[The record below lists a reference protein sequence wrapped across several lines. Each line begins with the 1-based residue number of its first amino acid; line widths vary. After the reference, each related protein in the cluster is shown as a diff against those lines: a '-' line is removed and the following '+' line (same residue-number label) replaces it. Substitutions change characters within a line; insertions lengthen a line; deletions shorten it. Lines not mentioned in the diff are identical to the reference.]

1 MKRILSLFAGAVLC
15 ATAIAQH
22 GPMAFV
28 GPSRFGVESM
38 NAWQDNE
45 SDVVFL
51 QVNGATDADITLPKM
66 VYAAMNMTLPSF
78 TIHGATFTY
87 DMESRSVVFDEQT
100 YSETIVVDDVEKAI
114 TGSSLTA
121 TYSHSDNTLSLT
133 TRFSYGS
140 MPMEITYIIENAVYD
155 SSVTGIEEMNAP
167 QQCKQ
172 VFDLNG
178 LGSRISGRAMISPSR
193 FSSFGKNALIDSNF
207 WQKIWRETKLY
218 ISLQRSFL
226 LLGLKA

>member
-87 DMESRSVVFDEQT
+87 DMETRSVVFDEQT

-114 TGSSLTA
+114 TGTSLTA

-155 SSVTGIEEMNAP
+155 SSVTGNECSAATSAGVRPEWP
-167 QQCKQ
+167 QGHSSRGRTFLSHQRQENLFQQ
-172 VFDLNG
+172 VNTRLWN
-178 LGSRISGRAMISPSR
+178 
-193 FSSFGKNALIDSNF
+193 
-207 WQKIWRETKLY
+207 
-218 ISLQRSFL
+218 
-226 LLGLKA
+226 

>member
-167 QQCKQ
+167 QQRQQ

-178 LGSRISGRAMISPSR
+178 RRVIAPEAGRFYLIN
-193 FSSFGKNALIDSNF
+193 GKKTYFN
-207 WQKIWRETKLY
+207 K
-218 ISLQRSFL
+218 
-226 LLGLKA
+226 

>member
-1 MKRILSLFAGAVLC
+1 MQNNKSMKRILSLFAGAVLC

-100 YSETIVVDDVEKAI
+100 FSETIVVDDVEKAI
-114 TGSSLTA
+114 TGTSLTA

-178 LGSRISGRAMISPSR
+178 RRVVAPEAGHFYLIN
-193 FSSFGKNALIDSNF
+193 GKKTYFN
-207 WQKIWRETKLY
+207 K
-218 ISLQRSFL
+218 
-226 LLGLKA
+226 